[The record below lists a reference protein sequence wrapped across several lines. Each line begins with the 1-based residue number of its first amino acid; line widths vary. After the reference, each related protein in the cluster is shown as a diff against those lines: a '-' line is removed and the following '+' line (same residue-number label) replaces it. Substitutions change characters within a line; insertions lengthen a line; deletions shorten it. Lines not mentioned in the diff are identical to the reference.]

1 MSSSPRTCRR
11 LANIHVFT
19 SMVADPTAAVGA
31 GTAPVVAY
39 SVEELAATTV
49 FDARNGGD
57 PHAELSAAQ
66 LTHFMVEGY
75 CVLPGILDEN
85 YNAACKAD
93 VDQIERD
100 RIAAHQDKLPGP
112 NNVSYEN
119 IGQLCS
125 HPPTVRKVQ
134 QLMRAYG
141 NGRDD
146 CAMHHVNASRLD
158 AGAGPAHWCARTHT
172 LYSCSLLGAV
182 LRVELMA
189 LCQAPRLPLRG

>member
-1 MSSSPRTCRR
+1 MFVAGVLIRTAWA
-11 LANIHVFT
+11 LP
-19 SMVADPTAAVGA
+19 M
-31 GTAPVVAY
+31 
-39 SVEELAATTV
+39 
-49 FDARNGGD
+49 ARE
-57 PHAELSAAQ
+57 HL
-66 LTHFMVEGY
+66 
-75 CVLPGILDEN
+75 
-85 YNAACKAD
+85 
-93 VDQIERD
+93 
-100 RIAAHQDKLPGP
+100 
-112 NNVSYEN
+112 
-119 IGQLCS
+119 LCS